1 MVFSVCIFC
10 SISVCR
16 LNAAKCAKYFCFK
29 VQHYFFSV
37 IRRSVY
43 SGYSG
48 YRTRVSESVSQSE
61 NLRTELTDVKISIEY
76 FTDVTQAIGDTFF

>member
-1 MVFSVCIFC
+1 MVVAGMQRKVCINSGDWLVHCCTIFN
-10 SISVCR
+10 VM
-16 LNAAKCAKYFCFK
+16 
-29 VQHYFFSV
+29 
-37 IRRSVY
+37 RR
-43 SGYSG
+43 